1 MNRAG
6 ERVLDYAS
14 RSDDAKLGG
23 EPGGMK
29 YRLFQP
35 TEAGVEVTFVRDELG
50 MKQELRS
57 ANTGNTK
64 VVTGY

>member
-1 MNRAG
+1 
-6 ERVLDYAS
+6 
-14 RSDDAKLGG
+14 
-23 EPGGMK
+23 MK

-35 TEAGVEVTFVRDELG
+35 TEAGVEVTLVRDELR

-64 VVTGY
+64 VVTGC